1 MSPRKNPKNW
11 SPDEERLSHALAAL
25 RDAVRSKEGFFE
37 ALETIK
43 EMASDAAESA
53 DEIRDREETRFWDRA
68 TAAINDVLRD
78 LGHK

>member
-11 SPDEERLSHALAAL
+11 SPDEERLNRVLSALQN
-25 RDAVRSKEGFFE
+25 AVRSKEGFFE
-37 ALETIK
+37 TLETIK

-53 DEIRDREETRFWDRA
+53 DEAGDREETRFWDRA
-68 TAAINDVLRD
+68 TAALNDVLKD